1 MGTARLAF
9 KSWLRPLMWGAAL
22 TLASARAQAP
32 VDHRIAIVIG
42 NAAYPGAPLVN
53 PANDAKSMSEVLKS
67 MGFRVIEA
75 RDASKVQMQAAIAQ
89 AGSALKG
96 NNGVG
101 MLYYAGHGLQ
111 LDWHNYMVPVD
122 ARLSSAAEVAAQTL
136 DVQSVIDAFKLAG
149 NRMNIVVL
157 DACRDNPFAAT
168 ASGKGLAPMDAPPGT
183 LLAYAT
189 APGNVAEDGTAKSGN
204 GLYTQYLARELI
216 QPGAKIEDV
225 FKRVRFQV
233 RKQSQGRQVPWEST
247 SLEDDFYFDPTVRT
261 VKLADSERA
270 REALEALA
278 RENAEWSRIK
288 GSVQPDDFFAFL
300 QNYPSGLLSEQAQFR
315 LDQLQKARVQA
326 QPGANGVVPLASGS
340 NRYALGDQFVY
351 DDIDGFT
358 KVATRHTWRVTFADN
373 ERVEMNGARKILDQ
387 MGGELLN
394 RNGRKEPAV
403 VNAPAELAVGKRWRS
418 AYTNT
423 PAGGTASSNYFDF
436 KVVAFEEVT
445 VPAGRFKAYKI
456 ERVGEASSPGGY
468 TVLTGTHWIDPTTMI
483 TVRNDTLNR
492 KTAQNGKGGTI
503 TDHQS
508 FQLVS
513 ARWAARAAG
522 P

>member
-1 MGTARLAF
+1 MRGLSLETAPLTF
-9 KSWLRPLMWGAAL
+9 KRWLRRLVWGAAL
-22 TLASARAQAP
+22 ALASARAQAP

-42 NAAYPGAPLVN
+42 NAAYPSAPLVN
-53 PANDAKSMSEVLKS
+53 PANDAKSMREVLER

-75 RDASKVQMQAAIAQ
+75 RDASKAQMQAAIAQ
-89 AGSALKG
+89 AGNALTG
-96 NNGVG
+96 RNGVG
-101 MLYYAGHGLQ
+101 MLYYAGHGMQ
-111 LDWHNYMVPVD
+111 LDWRNYMVPID
-122 ARLSSAAEVAAQTL
+122 ARIGSAAEVASQTL
-136 DVQSVIDAFKLAG
+136 DVQAVIDAFKLAG

-189 APGNVAEDGTAKSGN
+189 APGNVAEDGTAQSGN
-204 GLYTQYLARELI
+204 GLYTQHLARELV

-233 RKQSQGRQVPWEST
+233 RKHSQGRQVPWEST

-261 VKLADSERA
+261 VKLADAERA

-278 RENAEWSRIK
+278 RENAQWNRIK
-288 GSVQPDDFFAFL
+288 ASTQPDDFFAFL
-300 QNYPSGLLSEQAQFR
+300 QSFPNGLLSEQAQFR

-340 NRYALGDQFVY
+340 NRYALGDEFVY
-351 DDIDGFT
+351 DNIDGYT
-358 KVATRHTWRVTFADN
+358 KAVTRNQRRVTFADDD
-373 ERVEMNGARKILDQ
+373 RVEFNDGRMILDQ
-387 MGGELLN
+387 MGGVVLN
-394 RNGRKEPAV
+394 RTGRKEPALMPE
-403 VNAPAELAVGKRWRS
+403 PAELAVGKRWRS
-418 AYTNT
+418 AFTNT
-423 PAGGTASSNYFDF
+423 QASGTTQTNYYDY

-445 VPAGRFKAYKI
+445 VPAGRFKAFKI
-456 ERVGEASSPGGY
+456 EGLGESRWPSGF
-468 TVLTGTHWIDPTTMI
+468 VILSGTHWIDPTTMI
-483 TVRNDTLNR
+483 TVRADTLHR
-492 KTAQNGKGGTI
+492 RDGKI
-503 TDHQS
+503 VLYDS

-513 ARWAARAAG
+513 VKRAARAPG